1 MRNLI
6 LIITLLTFNLEGTGQ
21 DLDSLLRSVE
31 QKNHR
36 ITTLQKFTDAEQ
48 AGLKTDIY
56 PDNPQVTYKYLWGD
70 TGAAGNLQ
78 EFEVIQPFRAPGYYT
93 SKADIKKQQFLQV
106 NLMAR
111 MEKQEVLHSARSV
124 YFDIVRLEQ
133 KKLLLENLKTETG
146 KLTEMMKA
154 GFEAGEFSKPVYDK
168 VRILSITVQND
179 FQKTVADI
187 AVLKERLWQI
197 NGGTSLEKLVFQYP
211 ENWLLPQY
219 DSLVSRIK
227 AQNYGLQMA
236 AAGTG
241 EAEARIK
248 FEKKNTL
255 PVFEAGF
262 KSESIAN
269 QHLRGVHGGITLPL
283 WQNSNR
289 IKQARL
295 QADLSQAVYRQTENG
310 IATETATLYNSA
322 QSLQNN
328 LQQIKEVLGSEEVI
342 SGSLELLRAG
352 QISFQEYLAEV
363 QFLLDTK
370 ISVMDMECEYFKTL
384 NELKLKGGF

>member
-1 MRNLI
+1 MRNMIFIVGLVAI
-6 LIITLLTFNLEGTGQ
+6 AIEGAGQ
-21 DLDSLLRSVE
+21 DLDSLLSSVE
-31 QKNHR
+31 QKNLR
-36 ITTLQKFTDAEQ
+36 IAAMQKFTDAEQ

-56 PDNPQVTYKYLWGD
+56 PDNPLVTYKYLWGD
-70 TGAAGNLQ
+70 NGAAGNLQ
-78 EFEVIQPFRAPGYYT
+78 EFEVVQPFRAPGYYT

-106 NLMAR
+106 NLMAG
-111 MEKQEVLHSARSV
+111 MEKQEVLHNARSV

-133 KKLLLENLKTETG
+133 KKLLLKNLKTETG
-146 KLTEMMKA
+146 RLTEMMKA

-168 VRILSITVQND
+168 AQILNIKVQND
-179 FQKTVADI
+179 FQKTVSDI
-187 AVLKERLWQI
+187 AVLREQLWQI
-197 NGGTSLEKLVFQYP
+197 NGGSSLEKLVFQYP

-219 DSLVSRIK
+219 DSLVSRVK
-227 AQNYGLQMA
+227 AQNQALLMA

-241 EAEARIK
+241 EAEARIR

-255 PVFEAGF
+255 PVFEAGY
-262 KSESIAN
+262 KSESVAN

-289 IKQARL
+289 VKQARL
-295 QADLSQAVYRQTENG
+295 KAEVSKAVYRQTENG
-310 IATETATLYNSA
+310 LAAETATLYNNA

-328 LQQIKEVLGSEEVI
+328 MLQIKEVLGNEEVI
-342 SGSLELLRAG
+342 SGALELLQAG

-370 ISVMDMECEYFKTL
+370 LSVIEMECDYFKTL
-384 NELKLKGGF
+384 SGIKLKGGF